1 VSPRRRLRRPPPT
14 QGPRL
19 RAPDPADE
27 PPDQHPP
34 LFSLRYLD
42 RGRYGLAAC
51 QQREKAALHIR
62 EGKYGP
68 VMVGKGEHEGRGG
81 GGGPTRFAHDR
92 SPHGS
97 PVCPA
102 LPGPCRV
109 GQSRRCGSGTISAS
123 APPLSPSVP
132 PLSTSVPTLSIAAP
146 ALSTSALRGE
156 GTVRGGSSRLLRA
169 PDTAPSAATTPGRTC
184 ACLPYGQKT
193 QTPLSHSVY
202 DPAITRSTS

>member
-109 GQSRRCGSGTISAS
+109 GQSRRCGSGD
-123 APPLSPSVP
+123 V
-132 PLSTSVPTLSIAAP
+132 STSVPT
-146 ALSTSALRGE
+146 LSTSALRGE
-156 GTVRGGSSRLLRA
+156 SVVRGGSSRLLCP
-169 PDTAPSAATTPGRTC
+169 PDTAPPPHRAGRVPASPWSQLQHQVARLSAPHRHCC
-184 ACLPYGQKT
+184 AL
-193 QTPLSHSVY
+193 
-202 DPAITRSTS
+202 